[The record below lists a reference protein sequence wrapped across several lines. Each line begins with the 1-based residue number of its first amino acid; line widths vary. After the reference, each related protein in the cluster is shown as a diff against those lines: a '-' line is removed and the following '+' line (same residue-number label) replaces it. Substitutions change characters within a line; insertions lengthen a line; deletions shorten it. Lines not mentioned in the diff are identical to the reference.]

1 MPKLVLEEG
10 SYLEVIYELTLVG
23 LVITSDNTWTAHVNY
38 TVARVNHVLWQL
50 TRFRRLG
57 ATQDKL
63 VTFYILKIR
72 SILMFGSVCYDS
84 ALTKKLS
91 HKLELQQK
99 RSLAVIL
106 GSQYRNY
113 SHALLVTSLPRLDI
127 LREEACLRWATK
139 AQANP
144 LHADMFPLNSSEV
157 QTRWRPKFREYK
169 CRTDKFYRSAVLNQ
183 QD

>member
-1 MPKLVLEEG
+1 MPQLVLEEG
-10 SYLEVIYELTLVG
+10 SYLEVIYELKLVG

-72 SILMFGSVCYDS
+72 SILMFGSVCYHS
-84 ALTKKLS
+84 ALTKELS

-99 RSLAVIL
+99 RRLAVIMIP
-106 GSQYRNY
+106 N
-113 SHALLVTSLPRLDI
+113 
-127 LREEACLRWATK
+127 
-139 AQANP
+139 QA
-144 LHADMFPLNSSEV
+144 MSSF
-157 QTRWRPKFREYK
+157 K
-169 CRTDKFYRSAVLNQ
+169 SN
-183 QD
+183 